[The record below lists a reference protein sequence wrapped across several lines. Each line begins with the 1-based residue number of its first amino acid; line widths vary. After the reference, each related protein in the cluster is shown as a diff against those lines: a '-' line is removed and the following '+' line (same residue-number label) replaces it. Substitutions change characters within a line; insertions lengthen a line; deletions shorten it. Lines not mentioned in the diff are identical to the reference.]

1 VRLGSADAARGQ
13 TEAVPARPSP
23 ARERTGGGGAGVTQI
38 DRVVWAAE
46 ETLKG
51 HSVQLLAKKALPS
64 LDLPKARGRVAAPK

>member
-1 VRLGSADAARGQ
+1 MV
-13 TEAVPARPSP
+13 
-23 ARERTGGGGAGVTQI
+23 RERVAAGGAGVTQI

-64 LDLPKARGRVAAPK
+64 LDLPKARGRAGAPDRAHAGGRAPRRGAPPV